1 MGVLLLANR
10 NEEKRF
16 YLGVLPGV
24 MGVAAVLIFFTVIAL
39 SVLSFLPIE
48 AVSPKIAVLVRAAL
62 LALDAALALIL
73 FISILKFSA
82 AKNEADNRAMLM
94 FETTP
99 LCVSSWNKNAK
110 IINCNQ
116 ETVKLFELSDKR
128 EYLNRFY
135 DFSPERQPDGR
146 LSKEKA
152 FELVN
157 KAYLEG
163 YCRFEWMHQTPN
175 GGPLPCEVTLIRI
188 KFRDDYIILAYLRDL
203 RELKAMLNEINR
215 ENAKSRAM
223 AHWYKSILNAVPFP
237 ITVTDEN
244 TNWTFINS
252 AVEKFLG
259 ITCKDALGKPC
270 SNWGAN
276 ICNTEHCGI
285 ACARRGLKQTYF
297 SEGDSSYQ
305 VDVEILND
313 LDDKPMGFIEVV
325 QDITNLK
332 LMSKKQADAEAANL
346 AKSAFLAKISHEIRT
361 PMNAVLGIS
370 EIQLQNE
377 ALLPEVREAINI
389 IYNSGYLLLG
399 IINDILDLS
408 KIEAGKLELSP
419 VEYDVASLINDAVHI
434 NIMRYDSKPV
444 EFILLVDEGIPSTLY
459 GDELRIKQILN
470 NLLSNAFKY
479 TDSGTVT
486 FSVSAE
492 FTGPKEAPFNTG
504 DTFVLVFRVND
515 TGQGMTSEQVDK
527 LFDEYTRFNTDA
539 NRKTQGTGLGMSIA
553 KSLVKIMGGEI
564 SVESRLGKGSLF
576 IVKLPQK
583 IAGSGVL
590 GREAAEN
597 LKQFRLDRGEQYK
610 KNTNIVREYMPYG
623 RVLIVDDVETNLYV
637 AKGLL
642 APYGLTIETVTSGFE
657 AVEKIKG
664 GASYDI
670 IFMDH
675 FMPEMDGLEVAK
687 ILRGLGYERPII
699 ALTANAIA
707 GQAEMFMANGLDGF
721 ISKPIDIRQLNA
733 TLNKLIRDKYPAEV
747 VEAARKRDKSQYN
760 QDDGA
765 LQNTKNSKLAEI
777 FTGDAEKALAVL
789 EAVRQNKYHSAND
802 LKMYVVHV
810 HAMKS
815 ALLSIGE
822 RELSGYAFKLEDA
835 ARKHDITVL
844 SEETPAFLSAL
855 RAVIEKY
862 KPQKTDNADIEI
874 NDEDMRQLREKLAVI
889 KAACLQY
896 DSIAV
901 KAELAA
907 LRQKEWPR
915 LISELLE
922 TIAKH
927 LLHSEFAEVAEIAEA
942 VSITGITGVAG
953 TINAAGTT
961 NIEGEQLGG

>member
-1 MGVLLLANR
+1 
-10 NEEKRF
+10 
-16 YLGVLPGV
+16 
-24 MGVAAVLIFFTVIAL
+24 
-39 SVLSFLPIE
+39 
-48 AVSPKIAVLVRAAL
+48 
-62 LALDAALALIL
+62 
-73 FISILKFSA
+73 
-82 AKNEADNRAMLM
+82 
-94 FETTP
+94 
-99 LCVSSWNKNAK
+99 
-110 IINCNQ
+110 
-116 ETVKLFELSDKR
+116 
-128 EYLNRFY
+128 
-135 DFSPERQPDGR
+135 
-146 LSKEKA
+146 
-152 FELVN
+152 
-157 KAYLEG
+157 
-163 YCRFEWMHQTPN
+163 
-175 GGPLPCEVTLIRI
+175 
-188 KFRDDYIILAYLRDL
+188 
-203 RELKAMLNEINR
+203 MLNEINR
-215 ENAKSRAM
+215 ENAKSLAM
-223 AHWYKSILNAVPFP
+223 AHWYKSILNAIPFP

-259 ITCKDALGKPC
+259 ITYKDALGKPC
-270 SNWGAN
+270 SNWGAT

-297 SEGDSSYQ
+297 SEGNSSYQ
-305 VDVEILND
+305 VDVAILND
-313 LDDKPMGFIEVV
+313 LDDKPMGYIEVV

-332 LMSKKQADAEAANL
+332 LMTKKQADAEAANL

-361 PMNAVLGIS
+361 PMNVVLGIS
-370 EIQLQNE
+370 EIQLKNE
-377 ALLPEVREAINI
+377 ALPPEAREAINI

-434 NIMRYDSKPV
+434 NVMRYDSKPV
-444 EFILLVDEGIPSTLY
+444 EFNLLVDEDIPSTLY

-486 FSVSAE
+486 LSVSAE
-492 FTGPKEAPFNTG
+492 FTGQKEAPFTPG

-527 LFDEYTRFNTDA
+527 LFDEYTRFNMDA

-553 KSLVKIMGGEI
+553 KSLVSMMNGEI
-564 SVESRLGKGSLF
+564 SVESELGKGSVF
-576 IVKLPQK
+576 TVKLPQK
-583 IAGSGVL
+583 IIGSGVL
-590 GREAAEN
+590 SREAAEN
-597 LKQFRLDRGEQYK
+597 LKQFRLDRGEHYK

-657 AVEKIKG
+657 AIEKIKG

-675 FMPEMDGLEVAK
+675 IMPEMDGLEAVK
-687 ILRGLGYERPII
+687 IIRCLGYERPII

-721 ISKPIDIRQLNA
+721 VSKPIDIRQLNA

-747 VEAARKRDKSQYN
+747 VEAARKQDRSQYYH
-760 QDDGA
+760 DDGA
-765 LQNTKNSKLAEI
+765 PQNTKNSKLAGI
-777 FTGDAEKALAVL
+777 FAGDAEKALAVL
-789 EAVRQNKYHSAND
+789 EGVHQSKYHSAND
-802 LKMYVVHV
+802 LKLYIVYA

-822 RELSGYAFKLEDA
+822 QELSGFALKLEDA
-835 ARKHDITVL
+835 AQKHDITVL
-844 SEETPAFLSAL
+844 SEETPVFLSAL

-874 NDEDMRQLREKLAVI
+874 NDEDMRQLQEKLAVI
-889 KAACLQY
+889 KTACLQY
-896 DSIAV
+896 DSITV

-907 LRQKEWPR
+907 LRQKAWPR

-927 LLHSEFAEVAEIAEA
+927 LLHSEFAEAADIADVMSIAEKT
-942 VSITGITGVAG
+942 SITEVL
-953 TINAAGTT
+953 
-961 NIEGEQLGG
+961 QK